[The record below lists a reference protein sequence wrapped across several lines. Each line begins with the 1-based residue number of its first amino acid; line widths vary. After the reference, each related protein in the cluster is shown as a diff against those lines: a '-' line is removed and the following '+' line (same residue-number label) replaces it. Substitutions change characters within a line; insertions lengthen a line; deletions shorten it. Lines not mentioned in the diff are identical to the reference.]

1 MTEQIEIRLITE
13 NDAQAVLDIYAPYV
27 RDTIISFEYEI
38 PTLEDFALRIKTNIT
53 EYPWLVC
60 LQNDK
65 IIGYAYASKHRYRT
79 AYQWSSEVS
88 IYLSEEIHGKGIA
101 RVLYEALFSI
111 LQLQGYFNM
120 FAGIGMPNEKSEG
133 FHKALG
139 FEEIGVFKKI
149 GYKFGNWHDTKWF
162 QRDLA
167 DHIQNPPAPIK
178 ITEIEGSGDMQVI
191 INNANGRLSNL

>member
-1 MTEQIEIRLITE
+1 MADQFEVRLITE

-27 RDTIISFEYEI
+27 RDTIISFEYEV

-65 IIGYAYASKHRYRT
+65 ITGYAYASKHRYRT
-79 AYQWSSEVS
+79 AYQWSPEVS

-162 QRDLA
+162 QRYLAEHIQEPTTPVKITDIENSAEVQLIINKANERLA
-167 DHIQNPPAPIK
+167 D
-178 ITEIEGSGDMQVI
+178 
-191 INNANGRLSNL
+191 L